1 MVYGNSLCVLV
12 KYLDGMFDE
21 EVFGLNIFIGVLLVY
36 ELDEN
41 LKFIFKEYLGDVDV
55 IKVMMD
61 VVVK

>member
-1 MVYGNSLCVLV
+1 ML
-12 KYLDGMFDE
+12 DE
-21 EVFGLNIFIGVLLVY
+21 EVLGLNIFIGVLLVY

-41 LKFIFKEYLGDVDV
+41 FKLIFKEYFGDVDV